1 MTDQFSA
8 VRHALGIAE
17 EATANREAQDKEIIA
32 EQAKYITQLERDTL
46 ELEKQQE
53 KSARR
58 IATLERVIDTLE
70 DAIEKTTPAEREARK

>member
-1 MTDQFSA
+1 
-8 VRHALGIAE
+8 LGIAE